1 MHFLIHR
8 QDNYFQCGSEIGSCF
23 LQVITIQLRFP
34 YPLEINVQLIEC
46 KMFKAANIIMD
57 IYILPCQKIPSLCIP
72 RGWNLTKKLVIL
84 IGVLLS
90 H

>member
-34 YPLEINVQLIEC
+34 NPFEINVQLIEC

-57 IYILPCQKIPSLCIP
+57 IYILPCQKIPSLC
-72 RGWNLTKKLVIL
+72 
-84 IGVLLS
+84 VLYIYIYI
-90 H
+90 

>member
-8 QDNYFQCGSEIGSCF
+8 QDNYFQCGSEISSCF

-57 IYILPCQKIPSLCIP
+57 IYIIPCQKIRSVCVCNI
-72 RGWNLTKKLVIL
+72 NVF
-84 IGVLLS
+84 
-90 H
+90 

>member
-46 KMFKAANIIMD
+46 RMFKGANIIMD
-57 IYILPCQKIPSLCIP
+57 IYILPCQKIIRIFKFSILHQKIVYIYLC
-72 RGWNLTKKLVIL
+72 
-84 IGVLLS
+84 
-90 H
+90 

>member
-8 QDNYFQCGSEIGSCF
+8 QDNYFECGSENGSCF

-34 YPLEINVQLIEC
+34 NPFAINVQLIEC

-57 IYILPCQKIPSLCIP
+57 IYIIPCQKIRSILVSA
-72 RGWNLTKKLVIL
+72 RKNL
-84 IGVLLS
+84 
-90 H
+90 